1 MHLSFYRFNEEIAV
15 VKGNIPDEQTAYS
28 LMIDDIQSRGF
39 FSPYQRILQY
49 DNYKLIDF
57 GSHEYFYRLYK
68 N

>member
-1 MHLSFYRFNEEIAV
+1 MHLSFYRLNEEVAV

-49 DNYKLIDF
+49 DSYKLIDF
-57 GSHEYFYRLYK
+57 GSKEYFYRLYK
-68 N
+68 I